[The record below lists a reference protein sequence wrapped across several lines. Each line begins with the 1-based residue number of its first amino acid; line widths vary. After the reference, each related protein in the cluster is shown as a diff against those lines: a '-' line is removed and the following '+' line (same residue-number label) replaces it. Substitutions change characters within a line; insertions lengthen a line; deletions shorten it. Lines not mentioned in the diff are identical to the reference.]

1 AQELFKITNDSDK
14 KKYLKKRF
22 QNRWIAEFEGIIRP
36 NPTNENKFFCV
47 VCNYEYSITTMGR
60 AAVLTHLSTMT
71 HQQSMKEYRERNQNL
86 PNLLAAL
93 PQFHFQNSL
102 SPKPSTTQASTSNIM
117 LQTPA
122 FDMQID
128 APNDKDEGAKL
139 KNHIDKLNQQIG
151 TLNSEKVDL
160 QRKALHFE
168 AMYHR
173 EVAKSAILEGELVGY
188 KNACQKLQEALD
200 KSLGLSMNH

>member
-1 AQELFKITNDSDK
+1 
-14 KKYLKKRF
+14 
-22 QNRWIAEFEGIIRP
+22 
-36 NPTNENKFFCV
+36 
-47 VCNYEYSITTMGR
+47 
-60 AAVLTHLSTMT
+60 MT

-93 PQFHFQNSL
+93 PQFHFQHSL

-128 APNDKDEGAKL
+128 APNDKDEGARL

-151 TLNSEKVDL
+151 TLNNEKVDKNFFSKFQFFRSISKERHYIL
-160 QRKALHFE
+160 KQCIIEKWQKAL
-168 AMYHR
+168 Y
-173 EVAKSAILEGELVGY
+173 
-188 KNACQKLQEALD
+188 
-200 KSLGLSMNH
+200 